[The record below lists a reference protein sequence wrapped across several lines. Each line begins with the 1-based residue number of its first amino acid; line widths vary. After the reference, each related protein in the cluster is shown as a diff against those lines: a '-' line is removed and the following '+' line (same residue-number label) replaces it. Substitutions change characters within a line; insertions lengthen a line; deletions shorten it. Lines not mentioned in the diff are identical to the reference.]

1 MVVYVVD
8 LCCLPCG
15 RTIGS
20 FETRRW
26 PWFGPVVLN
35 PPGGQPAI
43 SIATWSQL
51 RCQTCNGNVY
61 VDEVR
66 PTKLYPSLALD
77 DLDLPRRGRPPK
89 WLVEQRQ
96 AGRSTDD

>member
-1 MVVYVVD
+1 VSGSTSASAPEADKSATRGWMVVYVVD

-66 PTKLYPSLALD
+66 PTKLYPVPS
-77 DLDLPRRGRPPK
+77 
-89 WLVEQRQ
+89 
-96 AGRSTDD
+96 AG